1 MRARVWSP
9 VRFAT
14 RSRALRVAGIE
25 AMDLI
30 STHAKYK
37 VISIVQFQ
45 ARTMYADL
53 AASQVVPQVVSKQ
66 FQASLRLELLL

>member
-14 RSRALRVAGIE
+14 RSRVLRLAGIE

-53 AASQVVPQVVSKQ
+53 AASQVVPQVVSVHRI
-66 FQASLRLELLL
+66 FEMLLCGLL